1 MADQPITAYKITQ
14 GDVAA
19 VHVEAQPTVLQ
30 GSALQNKRVFDAYS
44 DMIVEHFNN
53 ALDAIEN
60 DTSAAIDGS
69 VLDLYMSLGWRP
81 DN

>member
-1 MADQPITAYKITQ
+1 MAITDYKITS

-30 GSALQNKRVFDAYS
+30 GSALENKKVFDAYS
-44 DMIVEHFNN
+44 DMIVEHFND
-53 ALDAIEN
+53 ALEAIEN
-60 DTSAAIDGS
+60 DTSAVIDPD
-69 VLDLYMSLGWRP
+69 VLTLYMSLGWTP

>member
-1 MADQPITAYKITQ
+1 MAITDYKITSS
-14 GDVAA
+14 DIAA

-30 GSALQNKRVFDAYS
+30 GSALQNKKVFDAYS

-53 ALDAIEN
+53 ALEAIEEN
-60 DTSAAIDGS
+60 TSAVIDPD
-69 VLDLYMSLGWRP
+69 VLDLYASLGWTP

>member
-1 MADQPITAYKITQ
+1 MAITDYKITQ

-53 ALDAIEN
+53 ALDAIEG
-60 DTSAAIDGS
+60 DTSAVVDPD
-69 VLDLYMSLGWRP
+69 VLTLYMSLGWIP
-81 DN
+81 